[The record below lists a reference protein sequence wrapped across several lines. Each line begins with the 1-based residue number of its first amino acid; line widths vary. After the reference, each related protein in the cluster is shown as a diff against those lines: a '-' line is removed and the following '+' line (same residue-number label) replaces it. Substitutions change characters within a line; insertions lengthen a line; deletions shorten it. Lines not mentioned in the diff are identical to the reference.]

1 MAYRKVTT
9 FTRPADSTAEWPF
22 WATELQGTSYD
33 TQSTAWLNW
42 VSDRSDVT
50 MTSDFSDASQVVVK
64 LVFADE
70 AAYIAWNTAREDAG
84 HPDDYLGN
92 SEVTSYCT
100 ANSITIAHTTE
111 SD

>member
-9 FTRPADSTAEWPF
+9 FTRTDAESEWPF
-22 WATELQGTSYD
+22 WATELQGTDYD
-33 TQSTAWLNW
+33 TQSTAWLDW
-42 VSDRSDVT
+42 MTGRTDVS
-50 MTSDFSDASQVVVK
+50 MTNDFSDPLSVVIK
-64 LVFADE
+64 LIFADE

-92 SEVTSYCT
+92 SEVTSYCST
-100 ANSITIAHTTE
+100 NDITIAHTTE